1 MVSGAIGSTI
11 RPRPFEAMVI
21 DSKLQQEVA
30 ELGDLSRDELA
41 ARWIKTYGCPP
52 PSGVRR
58 ELLVRAAAWH
68 LQAKRL
74 GGLSTET
81 KKRLAEAVL
90 EVGINGQTKGR
101 DSASGT
107 SNDMRGAGKNAG
119 AASRSRRSLSKGARL
134 LRDWNGKTHI
144 VDVTAEG
151 FLFEGKLHRS
161 LSAIAREIT
170 GAHWSGPRFFG
181 L

>member
-1 MVSGAIGSTI
+1 MASGAIGSTT
-11 RPRPFEAMVI
+11 RPRLIEAMAI

-30 ELGDLSRDELA
+30 ALGDLSRDELA
-41 ARWIKTYGCPP
+41 GRWIKTYGCPP

-81 KKRLAEAVL
+81 KKRLAEAVR
-90 EVGINGQTKGR
+90 EVGTNGQAKP
-101 DSASGT
+101 SNPASGK
-107 SNDMRGAGKNAG
+107 SHEMHGAGKNAG
-119 AASRSRRSLSKGARL
+119 TASKSRRSLSKGARL

-151 FLFEGKLHRS
+151 FLFEGKIYRS

>member
-1 MVSGAIGSTI
+1 MAIDPT
-11 RPRPFEAMVI
+11 
-21 DSKLQQEVA
+21 LQQEVA
-30 ELGDLSRDELA
+30 ALGDLSRDELA
-41 ARWIKTYGCPP
+41 ARWIKTYGCAP

-81 KKRLAEAVL
+81 KRRLAEAVRQ
-90 EVGINGQTKGR
+90 VGIKGSGR
-101 DSASGT
+101 ASG
-107 SNDMRGAGKNAG
+107 SVFEASSEMHGDGKNADP
-119 AASRSRRSLSKGARL
+119 ASKLRRSLSKGARL
-134 LRDWNGKTHI
+134 LRDWNGKTHV

-161 LSAIAREIT
+161 LSAIARKIT

>member
-1 MVSGAIGSTI
+1 MI
-11 RPRPFEAMVI
+11 I
-21 DSKLQQEVA
+21 DPKLQQEVA
-30 ELGDLSRDELA
+30 ALGDLSRDELV
-41 ARWIKTYGCPP
+41 ARWSKTYACPP

-68 LQAKRL
+68 LQANRL
-74 GGLSTET
+74 GGLSIET
-81 KKRLAEAVL
+81 KKRLAEAVRQ
-90 EVGINGQTKGR
+90 VGINGSG
-101 DSASGT
+101 SASGSASAT
-107 SNDMRGAGKNAG
+107 SNEMHRADKNTG
-119 AASRSRRSLSKGARL
+119 AASKPRRSLSKGTRI

-151 FLFEGKLHRS
+151 FLFEGQLHRS
-161 LSAIAREIT
+161 LSAIARKIT

>member
-1 MVSGAIGSTI
+1 
-11 RPRPFEAMVI
+11 MVI

-30 ELGDLSRDELA
+30 ALGDLSRDELA
-41 ARWIKTYGCPP
+41 ARWIKTYGCTP

-68 LQAKRL
+68 MQAKRL

-81 KKRLAEAVL
+81 MKRIAEAVR
-90 EVGINGQTKGR
+90 EVGIDGPTKALN
-101 DSASGT
+101 SASGT
-107 SNDMRGAGKNAG
+107 SNDMQGAGKNAG
-119 AASRSRRSLSKGARL
+119 TASKSRRSLSKGVRL
-134 LRDWNGKTHI
+134 LRDWNGKTHV

-161 LSAIAREIT
+161 LSAIARKIT

>member
-1 MVSGAIGSTI
+1 
-11 RPRPFEAMVI
+11 MVI

-30 ELGDLSRDELA
+30 ALGDLSRDELA

-74 GGLSTET
+74 GGLSTEA
-81 KKRLAEAVL
+81 KKCLAEAVR
-90 EVGINGQTKGR
+90 EVGKNEQTKAPN
-101 DSASGT
+101 SVSGT
-107 SNDMRGAGKNAG
+107 SKDKHGAGKNAG
-119 AASRSRRSLSKGARL
+119 AALKSRPSLSKGVRL
-134 LRDWNGKTHI
+134 LRHWNGRTHI

>member
-1 MVSGAIGSTI
+1 MSGITDSTI

-21 DSKLQQEVA
+21 DSKLQREVA
-30 ELGDLSRDELA
+30 VISDLSRDELA

-68 LQAKRL
+68 LQAKSL
-74 GGLSTET
+74 GGFSAET
-81 KKRLAEAVL
+81 KRRLAEAVRQF
-90 EVGINGQTKGR
+90 GINGSGR
-101 DSASGT
+101 ASGSASAT
-107 SNDMRGAGKNAG
+107 SNEMHDDSKNADPI
-119 AASRSRRSLSKGARL
+119 SKPRRSLSKGARL
-134 LRDWNGKTHI
+134 LRDWNGKTHV

-151 FLFEGKLHRS
+151 FLFEGESYRS

>member
-1 MVSGAIGSTI
+1 MAIDI
-11 RPRPFEAMVI
+11 KIE
-21 DSKLQQEVA
+21 QEVA
-30 ELGDLSRDELA
+30 ALGDLSRDELA
-41 ARWIKTYGCPP
+41 ARWIKIYGCPP

-58 ELLVRAAAWH
+58 ELLVRAVAWH

-81 KKRLAEAVL
+81 KRRLAEAVRQ
-90 EVGINGQTKGR
+90 VGINGSGR
-101 DSASGT
+101 ASGSVPET
-107 SNDMRGAGKNAG
+107 SNGHGDCKNADP
-119 AASRSRRSLSKGARL
+119 ASKPRRSLSKGTRL

-151 FLFEGKLHRS
+151 LLFEGKIYQS
-161 LSAIAREIT
+161 LSAIARKIT

>member
-1 MVSGAIGSTI
+1 
-11 RPRPFEAMVI
+11 MVI

-30 ELGDLSRDELA
+30 ALGDLSRDELA
-41 ARWIKTYGCPP
+41 ARWIKTYGCSP

-68 LQAKRL
+68 LQAKTL
-74 GGLSTET
+74 GGLSPET
-81 KKRLAEAVL
+81 KRRLAEAARQF
-90 EVGINGQTKGR
+90 GINGSGR
-101 DSASGT
+101 AAGSAPET
-107 SNDMRGAGKNAG
+107 SNEMHGDGKQAVPI
-119 AASRSRRSLSKGARL
+119 SKPRRSLSKGARL
-134 LRDWNGKTHI
+134 LRDWNGKIHI

-151 FLFEGKLHRS
+151 FLFEGKIYRS
-161 LSAIAREIT
+161 LSAIARRIT

>member
-1 MVSGAIGSTI
+1 MAID
-11 RPRPFEAMVI
+11 V
-21 DSKLQQEVA
+21 KLEQEVA

-41 ARWIKTYGCPP
+41 TRWNKTYGCPP

-74 GGLSTET
+74 GGFSVET
-81 KKRLAEAVL
+81 KRKLAQAIRQAGV
-90 EVGINGQTKGR
+90 NGLGMELG
-101 DSASGT
+101 SASET
-107 SNDMRGAGKNAG
+107 SNEMHG
-119 AASRSRRSLSKGARL
+119 AARYAGSALKPRQSLSKGARL
-134 LRDWNGKTHI
+134 IRDWNGKANV
-144 VDVTAEG
+144 VDVLAEG
-151 FLFEGKLHRS
+151 FLFEGKLYRS

>member
-1 MVSGAIGSTI
+1 MAID
-11 RPRPFEAMVI
+11 P
-21 DSKLQQEVA
+21 KLEQEVA
-30 ELGDLSRDELA
+30 ALGALSRDELA

-74 GGLSTET
+74 GGFSTET
-81 KKRLAEAVL
+81 KKRLAEAVRQ
-90 EVGINGQTKGR
+90 VGINGSGR
-101 DSASGT
+101 ASGSASEI
-107 SNDMRGAGKNAG
+107 SNEMNGAGKIAG
-119 AASRSRRSLSKGARL
+119 AALKPRRSLSKGVRL

-144 VDVTAEG
+144 VDVTAGG